1 MKKVLLV
8 LTLITLT
15 GCFLETPPLLNKN
28 EYKVID
34 TTHVSR
40 NGFGNV
46 LGYDVIIEIERL
58 ERGVDSRTYQAT
70 MNLNRKALKFS
81 WKARDTEFNTWEVAH
96 FRLLGV
102 IANP

>member
-1 MKKVLLV
+1 MTKTISKKNNMKKVLLL

-46 LGYDVIIEIERL
+46 LGYDVIIEIDSLYYAASLNSDKEL
-58 ERGVDSRTYQAT
+58 EYINPRKL
-70 MNLNRKALKFS
+70 NLKK
-81 WKARDTEFNTWEVAH
+81 K
-96 FRLLGV
+96 
-102 IANP
+102 

>member
-1 MKKVLLV
+1 MKKVLLL

-46 LGYDVIIEIERL
+46 LGYDVIIEI
-58 ERGVDSRTYQAT
+58 DSLYYAAS
-70 MNLNRKALKFS
+70 LNSDKELKF
-81 WKARDTEFNTWEVAH
+81 V
-96 FRLLGV
+96 
-102 IANP
+102 NPRKLNLKKK